1 MPVARIISSSVEDAL
16 KFADYLRPLFDT
28 VEIAQP
34 GRASKTAV
42 DLEVNLELCTP
53 EQAWQQIAQA
63 GERGEAEVFVAPGTL
78 FAEPTQSQEAAGAA
92 ENDAQ
97 AMDHVHAD
105 LEDANRDLDAIVT
118 QASAAA
124 SSTAGSNGSGT
135 HAPDYVA
142 AAPRQELSWLARLRE
157 SLRQRLAVRAL
168 LREIREMEEQ
178 RRVAEQQRQRQMA
191 LQFERERRD
200 KEMQQFVA
208 APLVEQP
215 VPDVRAVE
223 QRQEMPESVFAMD
236 EEEALRR
243 QAEQEM
249 LRRQAE
255 EEEAISRGIFVEQIL
270 QRRAR
275 EQGAVTDQ
283 TAGREGEPLEAQALE
298 AFAEPDPAELQAA
311 SENAFAEPEP
321 AELQPV
327 AEEAFAEPE
336 ALVPVRTFSRG
347 SGGRLRPAMAMAGA
361 TSVLLTAVLFGYANR
376 RPASPLPV
384 SALQRSTLVQ
394 QKVPFG
400 SAVVPSPA
408 PAPENGLT
416 PETEAPTTPLETASA
431 AASPSEIHNDRDD
444 FRRVRIGKHEVD
456 YVSDDVTVRHFID
469 TRRGSVVAHPAAAVH
484 MTTNSDGVKQISDLQ

>member
-63 GERGEAEVFVAPGTL
+63 GECDDAEVFVAPGTL
-78 FAEPTQSQEAAGAA
+78 FAEPAQPQEAAGA

-97 AMDHVHAD
+97 AMDRVLPD

-124 SSTAGSNGSGT
+124 ASTAGSNGSGALT
-135 HAPDYVA
+135 PDYA
-142 AAPRQELSWLARLRE
+142 TAAPQQELSWLGRLRE

-168 LREIREMEEQ
+168 LREIHKMEEQ

-200 KEMQQFVA
+200 KEMQQFA
-208 APLVEQP
+208 AVPLVDQP
-215 VPDVRAVE
+215 VAEVREVE
-223 QRQEMPESVFAMD
+223 QLQEMPESVFAMD

-270 QRRAR
+270 QRRAQ
-275 EQGAVTDQ
+275 EQDAVTDQ
-283 TAGREGEPLEAQALE
+283 TAEPEAEPLEAQAEE
-298 AFAEPDPAELQAA
+298 AFAEPEL
-311 SENAFAEPEP
+311 

-327 AEEAFAEPE
+327 AEETFAEPE
-336 ALVPVRTFSRG
+336 ALVPVRSFSRG

-400 SAVVPSPA
+400 SAVVPSTA

-416 PETEAPTTPLETASA
+416 SETEAPTTPLETASA
-431 AASPSEIHNDRDD
+431 AAPPSEIHNEERDD
-444 FRRVRIGKHEVD
+444 FRRVRVGKHEVD
-456 YVSDDVTVRHFID
+456 YVSDDVTVRHFVYK
-469 TRRGSVVAHPAAAVH
+469 RRGSVVAHPAAAVH
-484 MTTNSDGVKQISDLQ
+484 VTTTSDGVKQISDLQ